1 MQHDVLDWDSA
12 FFGVKV
18 ARLNDPGLSDP
29 QLSEALAALRAD
41 GVRLVYWHAD
51 RPRDADVIGRLGG
64 HLADRKVTYVMDVRG
79 HAGVNGAL
87 EVPECPDGLVEPHAP
102 SMPLQD
108 LESLAIQSGEHSRF
122 ALDPNIPREAFIGLY
137 TRWIHR
143 AIGQDMAQEVLVIRA
158 GERVVAM
165 VTLGVKNGRGDIGLL
180 AVDQHH
186 RGLHHGERLLQAA
199 RGWFQQAGV
208 ELAQVVTQGAN
219 VPACRLYE
227 KCGYTVET
235 VQHVHHFWL

>member
-29 QLSEALAALRAD
+29 QLADALAALRAD
-41 GVRLVYWHAD
+41 GVRLVYWHAN

-79 HAGVNGAL
+79 HGSVNGAL
-87 EVPECPDGLVEPHAP
+87 DVPDVRVEPYSPA
-102 SMPLQD
+102 MPLQD
-108 LESLAIQSGEHSRF
+108 MESLAIQSGEQSRF
-122 ALDPNIPREAFIGLY
+122 ALDRNIPREAFCALY

-143 AIGQDMAQEVLVIRA
+143 AIGKEMAQEVLVIRA
-158 GERVVAM
+158 GERVVGM
-165 VTLGVKNGRGDIGLL
+165 VTLGVKDGRGDIGLL

-186 RGLHHGERLLQAA
+186 RGQRHGERLLHAA
-199 RGWFQQAGV
+199 QCWFQQTGLRV
-208 ELAQVVTQGAN
+208 GQVVTQGAN